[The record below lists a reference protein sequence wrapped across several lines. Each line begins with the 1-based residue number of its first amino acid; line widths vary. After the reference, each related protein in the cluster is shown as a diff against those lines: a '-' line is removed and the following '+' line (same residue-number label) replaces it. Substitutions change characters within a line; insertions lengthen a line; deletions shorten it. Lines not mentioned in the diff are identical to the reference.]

1 MVDSIIM
8 AMEQKSDFKEELEH
22 LQGHLPDWAAGVM
35 RKTMEPSAKWIRMP
49 VGIALMTGGTLGFL
63 PILGFWML
71 PFGLALIARDVPF
84 MQPPLARGFAWINRK
99 LGYSRDRQSMG
110 SSNDSKGRQ
119 RRHRP

>member
-8 AMEQKSDFKEELEH
+8 TVEQKSDFKEELEH

-99 LGYSRDRQSMG
+99 LGYSRDRQSMR
-110 SSNDSKGRQ
+110 DT
-119 RRHRP
+119 

>member
-8 AMEQKSDFKEELEH
+8 TVEQKSDFKEELEH

-84 MQPPLARGFAWINRK
+84 MRPPLARFRMDKPETRILARSTVYARYLI
-99 LGYSRDRQSMG
+99 
-110 SSNDSKGRQ
+110 SS
-119 RRHRP
+119 

>member
-8 AMEQKSDFKEELEH
+8 AMEQKSDFKEESEH

-63 PILGFWML
+63 PILRIL
-71 PFGLALIARDVPF
+71 DVAVRSRADRARRAVHAAPAGARFRMDKPETRI
-84 MQPPLARGFAWINRK
+84 LARSTVYARYLI
-99 LGYSRDRQSMG
+99 
-110 SSNDSKGRQ
+110 SS
-119 RRHRP
+119 